1 MKVNRPRYVYV
12 VAGINDATANYDG
25 AYLIVSEQHAC
36 HSTLEKAQNELVA
49 ILAEIRKE
57 ATEEGYEIEYDMDGQ
72 SLSVDFDSGS
82 HEYYRIYKVLVN

>member
-1 MKVNRPRYVYV
+1 MKVDRPQYVYV

-36 HSTLEKAQNELVA
+36 HRTLEKAQNELVA
-49 ILAEIRKE
+49 ILHEIQHE
-57 ATEEGYEIEYDMDGQ
+57 ATENGYEIEYDMDEQ
-72 SLSVDFDSGS
+72 SLTVDFDSGS